1 MLLEKLL
8 QFEILEMNQ
17 FSHKTLYLPLLH
29 ERSSR
34 VKSLGD
40 CMDKDEVEC

>member
-17 FSHKTLYLPLLH
+17 FSRRRLYLLRLH
-29 ERSSR
+29 EKSSP

-40 CMDKDEVEC
+40 CMDKDEV